1 MRRVSAL
8 GFLTWL
14 KLLKVKAVS
23 FICLLH
29 LLDCKA
35 GKSLQHNLF
44 IVTEQSCYNEDGR
57 DYRGIASHTTSKQ
70 ECLPWNRQVAV
81 KSSDH
86 SELIGGH
93 NYCRNPGGVEIQPWC
108 FVAGSEGPN
117 SRPRR
122 EFCSLPKCC
131 KIYLTIFFF
140 TLFTG
145 IKLYEFPGPMIYS
158 YGLRHQLAVHY
169 YSCCCN
175 WITSDYHS
183 RCLLRPPIE
192 MQSQKLIGIDQRTVQ
207 LWRSHP
213 KWCRF
218 QYGPFGWRWRTI

>member
-8 GFLTWL
+8 EFLTWL

-35 GKSLQHNLF
+35 RKSLQHNLF
-44 IVTEQSCYNEDGR
+44 TVTEQICYNEDGR

-131 KIYLTIFFF
+131 KIYLTIFFLPCSLVLNYM
-140 TLFTG
+140 T
-145 IKLYEFPGPMIYS
+145 FP
-158 YGLRHQLAVHY
+158 
-169 YSCCCN
+169 
-175 WITSDYHS
+175 
-183 RCLLRPPIE
+183 
-192 MQSQKLIGIDQRTVQ
+192 DQ
-207 LWRSHP
+207 
-213 KWCRF
+213 
-218 QYGPFGWRWRTI
+218 

>member
-8 GFLTWL
+8 EFLTWL

-35 GKSLQHNLF
+35 RKSLQHNLF
-44 IVTEQSCYNEDGR
+44 TVTEQICYNEDGR

-93 NYCRNPGGVEIQPWC
+93 NYCRNPGGVEIQPY
-108 FVAGSEGPN
+108 
-117 SRPRR
+117 R
-122 EFCSLPKCC
+122 
-131 KIYLTIFFF
+131 
-140 TLFTG
+140 
-145 IKLYEFPGPMIYS
+145 
-158 YGLRHQLAVHY
+158 LRHQLAVHY

-175 WITSDYHS
+175 WITFDYHS

-207 LWRSHP
+207 LWRSHT